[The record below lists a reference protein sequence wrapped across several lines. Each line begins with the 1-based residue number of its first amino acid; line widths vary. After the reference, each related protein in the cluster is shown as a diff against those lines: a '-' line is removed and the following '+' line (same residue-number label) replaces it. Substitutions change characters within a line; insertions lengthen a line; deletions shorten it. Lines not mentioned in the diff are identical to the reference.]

1 MFSDVNHLAGCGTVF
16 GEQKKVCFRMSLLH
30 AKVYHLRC
38 SEHRFYLRAFRHWLD
53 VRLQTAVK
61 RNLNI

>member
-38 SEHRFYLRAFRHWLD
+38 SEHRFYLRAFRRWLD
-53 VRLQTAVK
+53 V
-61 RNLNI
+61 